1 MKTVSLYLMIALYFF
16 AGINHFVDPGM
27 YISIM
32 PHWLPWHEELVLV
45 SGILEILFALLLV
58 FPSTRQTGG
67 WCIIL
72 LLVFVFPANVQMM
85 LNYINE
91 NNTNL
96 WIAVIR
102 LPLQILLIF
111 WAYSFTRPVKK

>member
-1 MKTVSLYLMIALYFF
+1 
-16 AGINHFVDPGM
+16 
-27 YISIM
+27 M

-45 SGILEILFALLLV
+45 SGVLEILFALLLV
-58 FPSTRQTGG
+58 FPSTRPIGG

>member
-1 MKTVSLYLMIALYFF
+1 MF
-16 AGINHFVDPGM
+16 
-27 YISIM
+27 
-32 PHWLPWHEELVLV
+32 V